1 MRDSHATVSLVMLA
15 LAGATTSLAC
25 SDLNAPLYFNGPTPL
40 LELQGTEMVPRI
52 TNGVS
57 LRFRAPNA
65 DEKKALSDEA
75 AALKAADPMHRTID
89 VPWVSRDKIHLELL
103 FTVKNLEMKDPADPT
118 KGAGTFDVTVDGA
131 NQYTKYDENVVAAAL
146 GQGNDNAPVYLPL
159 LSLHPMLPTT
169 IPAGGVY
176 QGVLREDD
184 FDKAEL
190 YLDAMGRWMAP
201 FATVLLDGSSAT
213 PQGLETVPANV
224 VLPALVEVDVTL
236 TADKHMT
243 CEWVLRVRDDDD
255 RLWHVTGD
263 PLFQPKPTLFE
274 PMLPPKT

>member
-1 MRDSHATVSLVMLA
+1 MRDSHATRSLALLT
-15 LAGATTSLAC
+15 LAGAATSLAC
-25 SDLNAPLYFNGPTPL
+25 SGINAPLYFNGPTPL
-40 LELQGTEMVPRI
+40 LELQGTEKVPRI

-65 DEKKALSDEA
+65 DEKKVLSDEA
-75 AALKAADPMHRTID
+75 AALKTADPMHRTID
-89 VPWVSRDKIHLELL
+89 VPWVARDKIHLELL
-103 FTVKNLEMKDPADPT
+103 FTVKNLEPKDPNDPT
-118 KGAGTFDVTVDGA
+118 KGSGTFDVTVDGA
-131 NQYTKYDENVVAAAL
+131 NQYTKFDENVVAAAF
-146 GQGNDNAPVYLPL
+146 GQGNNNAPVYLPL
-159 LSLHPMLPTT
+159 LSLHPLLPATL
-169 IPAGGVY
+169 PAGGVY

-201 FATVLLDGSSAT
+201 FATVLLDGSSAM

-236 TADKHMT
+236 TADTHMT

-274 PMLPPKT
+274 PMLPPTM

>member
-1 MRDSHATVSLVMLA
+1 MRHFRATLA
-15 LAGATTSLAC
+15 LGLLALATTSLAC
-25 SDLNAPLYFNGPTPL
+25 SDLNAPLYFNGPTPA
-40 LELQGTEMVPRI
+40 LELTGMEKVPRI

-65 DEKKALSDEA
+65 DEKKTLSDEA
-75 AALKAADPMHRTID
+75 TALKAADPMHRTID

-103 FTVKNLEMKDPADPT
+103 FTVKNLDTMP
-118 KGAGTFDVTVDGA
+118 GTFDVTVDGA

-159 LSLHPMLPTT
+159 LSLHPMLPTML
-169 IPAGGVY
+169 PAGGVY

-213 PQGLETVPANV
+213 PQGLGTVPANLV
-224 VLPALVEVDVTL
+224 VPTLVEVDVTL
-236 TADKHMT
+236 TADHHMT

-274 PMLPPKT
+274 PMLPPTM

>member
-1 MRDSHATVSLVMLA
+1 MRDVSLMLLA

-40 LELQGTEMVPRI
+40 LELQGTEKVPRI

-57 LRFRAPNA
+57 LRFRAPTS
-65 DEKKALSDEA
+65 DEKKSLSDEA

-103 FTVKNLEMKDPADPT
+103 FTVKNLDTMP
-118 KGAGTFDVTVDGA
+118 GTFDVTVDGA

-159 LSLHPMLPTT
+159 LSLHPLLPQTLA
-169 IPAGGVY
+169 AGGVY

-213 PQGLETVPANV
+213 PQGLGTVPADI

-236 TADKHMT
+236 TADHHMT

>member
-1 MRDSHATVSLVMLA
+1 MRDSRAAVSLVMLA
-15 LAGATTSLAC
+15 FAGATASLAC

-40 LELQGTEMVPRI
+40 LELQGTEKIPRI

-57 LRFRAPNA
+57 LRFRAPTS
-65 DEKKALSDEA
+65 DEQKALDQEA
-75 AALKAADPMHRTID
+75 TALKAADPMHRTIE
-89 VPWVSRDKIHLELL
+89 VPWVARDKVHLELL
-103 FTVKNLEMKDPADPT
+103 FTVKNLDTMP
-118 KGAGTFDVTVDGA
+118 GTFDVTVDGA

-159 LSLHPMLPTT
+159 LSLHPLLPTT
-169 IPAGGVY
+169 LAPGGVY
-176 QGVLREDD
+176 EGVLREDD

-190 YLDAMGRWMAP
+190 YLDAMGRWKAP

-213 PQGLETVPANV
+213 PQGLETVPADV

-243 CEWVLRVRDDDD
+243 CAWVLRVRDDDD

-274 PMLPPKT
+274 PMLPPTM